1 MKNLAIIFLAAILC
15 AFGLN
20 TEPAEKPAINRC
32 GNSTRVEQSS
42 IANPDDAG
50 ARQAFRLRGL
60 LFCLALNSQERPLIM
75 AKQKVVAVPLHVVQ
89 EIETTIRSAR
99 QAIGAIN
106 ALGDRLMTVAH
117 GEQNE
122 YAHSIDWGL
131 RTLANTAACKLH
143 DDLEN
148 LKATIQE
155 RKIA

>member
-1 MKNLAIIFLAAILC
+1 
-15 AFGLN
+15 
-20 TEPAEKPAINRC
+20 
-32 GNSTRVEQSS
+32 
-42 IANPDDAG
+42 
-50 ARQAFRLRGL
+50 
-60 LFCLALNSQERPLIM
+60 M

-106 ALGDRLMTVAH
+106 ALGDRLMTVAP
-117 GEQNE
+117 GDQNE

-131 RTLANTAACKLH
+131 RTLANHAACKLH

-155 RKIA
+155 RKLA